1 MNLDEVVELMRDSK
15 PRMTLDVE
23 FDVADS
29 VVPATGVYWLK
40 LIKPTG
46 SSSTFG
52 ITLQGKLNI
61 YLKKKKYPNS
71 LKSIRNSDDT
81 KVQRTTD
88 GSLTVSAVLPGS
100 VAHRTG
106 SVQAGDRLLA
116 INNSRVE
123 VLTVDEALTVLQSEQ
138 VIRLKLHKSQ
148 SVDELPQQAPV
159 VYTVELVRHGGPLGI
174 TISGTESPDDPITIS
189 GLTEGGLAERT
200 GALHAGDRLL
210 AINGRSLQGKLLS
223 EAIEILQNSGDIV
236 TLKIGK
242 SSASKLIIII
252 SNYINS

>member
-52 ITLQGKLNI
+52 ITLQGNNNFIFISDSKFLIFNFI
-61 YLKKKKYPNS
+61 FFCLTVAH
-71 LKSIRNSDDT
+71 SDDA
-81 KVQRTTD
+81 KVQRTSD
-88 GSLTVSAVLPGS
+88 GSLAVSAVLPGS

-123 VLTVDEALTVLQSEQ
+123 ILTIDEALSVLQSEQ
-138 VIRLKLHKSQ
+138 IIRLKLHKSQ
-148 SVDELPQQAPV
+148 SADELPQQAPV

-242 SSASKLIIII
+242 SSASK
-252 SNYINS
+252 N

>member
-1 MNLDEVVELMRDSK
+1 M
-15 PRMTLDVE
+15 
-23 FDVADS
+23 A
-29 VVPATGVYWLK
+29 
-40 LIKPTG
+40 
-46 SSSTFG
+46 
-52 ITLQGKLNI
+52 
-61 YLKKKKYPNS
+61 
-71 LKSIRNSDDT
+71 
-81 KVQRTTD
+81 
-88 GSLTVSAVLPGS
+88 VSAVFPGS

-116 INNSRVE
+116 INNSRIEAVTVE
-123 VLTVDEALTVLQSEQ
+123 EALSVLQSEQ
-138 VIRLKLHKSQ
+138 IIRLKLQKGQQSIDESQ
-148 SVDELPQQAPV
+148 DQAPV

-174 TISGTESPDDPITIS
+174 TISGTESPNDPITIS

-242 SSASKLIIII
+242 SSASMF
-252 SNYINS
+252 SN